1 MKILNKNKKKKGFTL
16 IELIAVVAIIGILAA
31 ILVPKIS
38 GYMMQAKKT
47 KVLDQAR
54 KIVTAVES
62 YNLKRDSADKMPNT
76 KKVSE
81 LQATSGVKDLIADET
96 FTNLTTDATVK
107 NCYDIVQ
114 GQADFDFTSGTETL
128 NTASIKVAVGYTA
141 YFGTVDKATS

>member
-1 MKILNKNKKKKGFTL
+1 MKILNKNKKTKGFTL

-54 KIVTAVES
+54 KVVTAVES
-62 YNLKRDSADKMPNT
+62 YNLKRSSDDKMNKDET
-76 KKVSE
+76 VGD
-81 LQATSGVKDLIADET
+81 LQSTSGVKDLIADET
-96 FTNLTTDATVK
+96 FENLTTEATVE

-114 GQADFDFTSGTETL
+114 GQADFDFQEGTEELDTD
-128 NTASIKVAVGYTA
+128 SIEVAVEYKA
-141 YFGTVDKATS
+141 YFHETTEGTR